1 MKTTLIALLAFAGSA
16 HAVTTCTDS
25 VKQVAIDVGGN
36 ARVYVLLM
44 NGAGFD
50 MPQSGDAHKIALAMA
65 QTSKLTGER
74 ITITYAA
81 DKVNCAGAG
90 VRTDLVR
97 ISTAE
102 DGPATR

>member
-1 MKTTLIALLAFAGSA
+1 MKTALIALLAFAGSA

-25 VKQVAIDVGGN
+25 VKQIAIDVGGN
-36 ARVYVLLM
+36 ARVYVVLM

-50 MPQSGDAHKIALAMA
+50 MPQSGDAYKMA

-74 ITITYAA
+74 IVITYAA
-81 DKVNCAGAG
+81 DKVNCSGAG

-102 DGPATR
+102 DGPR

>member
-1 MKTTLIALLAFAGSA
+1 MKTALIALLMLTGSA

-25 VKQVAIDVGGN
+25 VKQIAADIGGN
-36 ARVYVLLM
+36 ARIYVLLT

-50 MPQSGDAHKIALAMA
+50 MPQSGGAYKIALAMS

-81 DKVNCAGAG
+81 DKVNCSGAG

-97 ISTAE
+97 ISTADE
-102 DGPATR
+102 PTR